1 MLFRRSPPRIAAPKL
16 GHGDLIEVEGR
27 PVRLK
32 VNARARRISLRLDAG
47 RREVVA
53 TAPSPRALDDA
64 AAFAQTRAAW
74 IAQHLDQLPAPIA
87 LLPGS
92 VIEVVGQPCRLERAA
107 MRIPP
112 RLIPATPHEPMRLL
126 AYGAD
131 ADSFQRA
138 VVRALKVHALERLTQ
153 RSAVHAARLGH
164 PTPPVGLTDARG
176 RWGSCRQ
183 AFKDRP
189 AAIRYSWRL
198 VLAPPHVID
207 YVAAHECAHLVEAN
221 HGPDFWALVADLYGD
236 HAKARAWLKRH
247 GARLHAV
254 GRA

>member
-1 MLFRRSPPRIAAPKL
+1 MLFSRSPPRIAAPKL
-16 GHGDLIEVEGR
+16 GHGDLISVDGR
-27 PVRLK
+27 PVRLR

-53 TAPSPRALDDA
+53 TAPTLRALNDA

-74 IAQHLDQLPAPIA
+74 IAQHLDELPDPIA
-87 LLPGS
+87 LRPGALFD
-92 VIEVVGQPCRLERAA
+92 VAGQPCRLERAA

-112 RLIPATPHEPMRLL
+112 RLIPATPLEPTRLL

-138 VVRALKVHALERLTQ
+138 AIRALKGHALTLLTE
-153 RSAVHAARLGH
+153 RSAVHAAALGY
-164 PTPPVGLTDARG
+164 PTPPVALTDARG

-183 AFKDRP
+183 AFQGRP
-189 AAIRYSWRL
+189 AALRYNWRL
-198 VLAPPHVID
+198 VFAPIHVID
-207 YVAAHECAHLVEAN
+207 YVAAHECAHLAEAN
-221 HGPDFWALVADLYGD
+221 HGPRFWALVAELYGD
-236 HAKARAWLKRH
+236 HAKARSWLKRH
-247 GARLHAV
+247 GARLHAI